1 MLRSTCAILLMF
13 AVAADAD
20 VQTGLVRSGDQAIPG
35 ATVTAECGSD
45 AKITTT
51 TDDAGRFQLGG
62 LPSASCKY
70 TVLMF
75 GFEPQQK
82 DAAASSTPL
91 TFDLTLQKHATA
103 PVAPKPA
110 APVVT
115 SAPTPAPSA
124 TTPAAPQQPPANT
137 PNAPRPS
144 LAQAQ
149 AAQNGRGGRAGGRG
163 AAAQNGRSRGA
174 ANSNQGQA
182 SGFQSLNLV
191 EDADAPPASDAPA
204 SVLGGGDGTAPAS
217 GDAFT
222 VNGTLSQGVQAQPG
236 DGFGPGGPGGFGF
249 GPGGPGGFGGQFG
262 GPGGE
267 GADGGGRGGRGGA
280 PAGGPGGRGGGG
292 GFAGGG
298 GGGRGGGG
306 GFGGGGFG
314 GGRGGGGFGG
324 RGGRAGRGP
333 NGVTAFGNR
342 AGRGRG
348 PQWQLGLNYT
358 LTNSALN
365 ARPYSL
371 SAPTVNGLPPAK
383 PATATNELRITLGG
397 PIMIPKTPINLRNS
411 HWNLNVTGSRNR
423 QGVENIGSVPISPF
437 RTGDFS
443 SLLTGDPPTI
453 IYDPL
458 NNQPFANNII
468 PQNRISPTA
477 LGLLNYY
484 PSPTAIGLIKNYE
497 FDASNP
503 NNNNTIN
510 GQFIIPITAKDRLN
524 LNLSAQS
531 RDSAR
536 IQTFG
541 YRDPTSGGGKSFTVS
556 YSRTLQPTLVNT
568 FSASVNRNTINNESY
583 FSTLAGQMGLPDV
596 LSYGPPT
603 LSFQGSSGLASLSD
617 SAPTTNH
624 SFTYSLTE
632 RIVKNMGKHTI
643 QAGVTGSKR
652 QSNSLVASNARGS
665 FTFSGANTEQ
675 IVDGSPVTSLDHPT
689 GYDVADFLLGLP
701 AQTSITNYVNGNM
714 FYYRQTSVGAYVN
727 DDFRASTKL
736 TINGGLRWDLD
747 LPQTE
752 KFGHMANIEYSPDG
766 TAAQRVTPG
775 QAYAFH
781 DGDVPDG
788 LIKPYYRMIEPQIGI
803 AAKPWSKRPIVFRG
817 GYGIRYDGGSIASLG
832 SRLVIQPPF
841 VQGVTLTP
849 QQALAQTGQ
858 VLTLDN
864 GFPDLPS
871 STLTNSFSVAPD
883 FRPAMSQQWNGMVQY
898 TLGRSYVVQG
908 TYSGNKGSN
917 LLVVEGPNRATPGD
931 SKSLNDRI
939 PIQSLLSTITREE
952 SIGHSTFHSGQL
964 QVSRRLSRGFGSS
977 VTYTLQKGMS
987 DSSTFGSSIVQIEG
1001 NLAAERAVMSG
1012 PNLAHQ
1018 DLSVRF
1024 NYQSLAGNQKSQFI
1038 YKVIRGW
1045 QLFGSYDVNSG
1056 NPFTATV
1063 GGDPSGT
1070 GLTGSSRANATG
1082 LPVEDGSGY
1091 FNTAAFT
1098 LVPAG
1103 TFGTAGRNTI
1113 PGIVNFSINAS
1124 AMRTF
1129 RFGERHRLAF
1139 TFTTSNPLNH
1149 VSITGIGTQV
1159 GNYNYGLATAAAP
1172 MRTVTA
1178 SARFTY

>member
-35 ATVTAECGSD
+35 ATVTVECGSD

-51 TDDAGRFQLGG
+51 TDASGRFELGG

-82 DAAASSTPL
+82 DAAASSNPL
-91 TFDLTLQKHATA
+91 NFDLTLQKHATA

-110 APVVT
+110 APAVT

-124 TTPAAPQQPPANT
+124 TTPAAPAQPAANT
-137 PNAPRPS
+137 PSVPRPS

-149 AAQNGRGGRAGGRG
+149 AAQNGRGGRGARG
-163 AAAQNGRSRGA
+163 SSGAAQNGRGRGA
-174 ANSNQGQA
+174 NNNQVQT

-204 SVLGGGDGTAPAS
+204 SLLASGDGTAPAS

-249 GPGGPGGFGGQFG
+249 GPGGPGGLGGQFG
-262 GPGGE
+262 GPGGPGGDQ
-267 GADGGGRGGRGGA
+267 GAAAGGGRGGRGGA
-280 PAGGPGGRGGGG
+280 PGGG
-292 GFAGGG
+292 GFGGG

-306 GFGGGGFG
+306 GFGGG

-348 PQWQLGLNYT
+348 PQWQMSLNYT

-411 HWNLNVTGSRNR
+411 HWNLNLTGSRNR
-423 QGVENIGSVPISPF
+423 QGVENIGSVPIAPF

-443 SLLTGDPPTI
+443 SLLTGDTPTV

-458 NNQPFANNII
+458 TNQPFANNII
-468 PQNRISPTA
+468 PQSRISNAA
-477 LGLLNYY
+477 LGLLRFY
-484 PSPTAIGLIKNYE
+484 PAPTAIGLIKNYE

-503 NNNNTIN
+503 NNNNTVN
-510 GQFIIPITAKDRLN
+510 GQLIIPITAKDRLN
-524 LNLSAQS
+524 VNLSAQS

-541 YRDPTSGGGKSFTVS
+541 YRDPTSGGGKSLTLS

-568 FSASVNRNTINNESY
+568 FSIAVNRNTTNNLSY
-583 FSTLAGQMGLPDV
+583 FSNGENVAGDLGIAGVLATPLT
-596 LSYGPPT
+596 YGPPT

-617 SAPTTNH
+617 ATPSTNH
-624 SFTYSLTE
+624 SFTYTLTE
-632 RIVKNMGKHTI
+632 RVVKNIGKHTI
-643 QAGVTGSKR
+643 QVGVTGSKR
-652 QSNSLVASNARGS
+652 QSNSLIANNARGN
-665 FTFSGANTEQ
+665 FQFSGASTQQ
-675 IVDGSPVTSLDHPT
+675 IVNGSPVTSLDHPT
-689 GYDVADFLLGLP
+689 GYDLADFLLGLP
-701 AQTSITNYVNGNM
+701 AQTSVTNYLNGNDM
-714 FYYRQTSVGAYVN
+714 FYYRQTSMGAYVN

-736 TINGGLRWDLD
+736 TINGGLRWDLN

-752 KFGHMANIEYSPDG
+752 KYGHMANVEYSPDG
-766 TAAQRVTPG
+766 TAAHIVTPG
-775 QAYAFH
+775 QTYSYNN
-781 DGDVPDG
+781 GDVPSG

-832 SRLVIQPPF
+832 SRLVTQPPF
-841 VQGVTLTP
+841 VQSVTLTP
-849 QQALAQTGQ
+849 QQALGQTGQ
-858 VLTLDN
+858 VLTLEN
-864 GFPDLPS
+864 GFPALPD
-871 STLTNSFSVAPD
+871 TTHTNSFSVSPD
-883 FRPAMSQQWNGMVQY
+883 FQPAMSQQWNAMVQY

-931 SKSLNDRI
+931 SKSLNSRI
-939 PIQSLLSTITREE
+939 PIQTLLSTITREE
-952 SIGHSTFHSGQL
+952 SIGHSTFNSGQL

-977 VTYTLQKGMS
+977 VTYTLQKGIS

-1001 NLAAERAVMSG
+1001 NLAAERAIM
-1012 PNLAHQ
+1012 PMPHQ
-1018 DLSVRF
+1018 DLAVRF

-1045 QLFGSYDVNSG
+1045 QLFGSYDVNTG
-1056 NPFTATV
+1056 TPFTATV

-1070 GLTGSSRANATG
+1070 GLTGSTRANATG
-1082 LPVEDGSGY
+1082 LPVGDGSGY

-1129 RFGERHRLAF
+1129 RFGERHRLAL
-1139 TFTTSNPLNH
+1139 TFTTNNPLNH
-1149 VSITGIGTQV
+1149 VSINQIGTQV
-1159 GNYNYGLATAAAP
+1159 GNYNYGLATNAMP